1 MLLLVYKFS
10 HTFISMEKTITV
22 QLTKAEEQIMQ
33 ILWSLGEGTVQDIRE
48 KLDDPKPAR
57 TTISTVLTILEN
69 KGFAAHNSIGRINNY
84 TPIISKEVYSK
95 SQLLGLL
102 KNYFNNSFATMASF
116 FAKESNYTVEELD
129 HLIKNTKDE
138 LNKEQKD
145 K

>member
-1 MLLLVYKFS
+1 
-10 HTFISMEKTITV
+10 MEKIAAV

-69 KGFAAHNSIGRINNY
+69 KGFATHNSVGRINNY
-84 TPIISKEVYSK
+84 VPLISKEVYSK
-95 SQLLGLL
+95 SQLFGLL
-102 KNYFNNSFATMASF
+102 KNYFNNSFSSMASF

-129 HLIKNTKDE
+129 MLIQNTKDE
-138 LNKEQKD
+138 LNKEKEE
-145 K
+145 

>member
-1 MLLLVYKFS
+1 
-10 HTFISMEKTITV
+10 MEKTITV

-33 ILWSLGEGTVQDIRE
+33 ILWNLGEGTVQDIRE

-84 TPIISKEVYSK
+84 IPVVSKELYSK

-102 KNYFNNSFATMASF
+102 KNYFNNSFSTMASF
-116 FAKESNYTVEELD
+116 FAKENNYSVEELD
-129 HLIKNTKDE
+129 HLIQNTKDE
-138 LNKEQKD
+138 LNKEQKE